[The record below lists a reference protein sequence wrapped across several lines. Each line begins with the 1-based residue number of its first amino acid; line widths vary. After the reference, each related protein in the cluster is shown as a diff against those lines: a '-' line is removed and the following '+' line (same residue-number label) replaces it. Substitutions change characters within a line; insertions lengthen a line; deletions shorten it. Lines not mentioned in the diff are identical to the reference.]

1 MGKIFGI
8 SNNPV
13 STIESAIG
21 LKPIKIE
28 YPGGIKPIKIVDKND
43 NMDNFVSKKITNN
56 SNPIV
61 KMRNGFGKLMDHFSH
76 KKD

>member
-21 LKPIKIE
+21 LKKIE
-28 YPGGIKPIKIVDKND
+28 IQYPKFPDRIVNVPKNLKD
-43 NMDNFVSKKITNN
+43 SFVSCECQKQANAF
-56 SNPIV
+56 V
-61 KMRNGFGKLMDHFSH
+61 KMRNGFGKLMPDFRY
-76 KKD
+76 KK